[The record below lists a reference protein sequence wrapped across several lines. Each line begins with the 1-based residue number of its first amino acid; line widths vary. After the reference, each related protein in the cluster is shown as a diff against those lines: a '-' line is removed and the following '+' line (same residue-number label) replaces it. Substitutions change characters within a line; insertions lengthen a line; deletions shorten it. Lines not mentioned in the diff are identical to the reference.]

1 MSMAMRMVAVPRRPA
16 PGVLDYRD
24 RRARGVGRPARL
36 SSAAMSS
43 PAGTSRAPGPYGP
56 PRHSAWTGVD
66 WRAHRRFVEI
76 DGLRVNVVE
85 IGSPRPAAA
94 VFPRRPPPSASTL
107 PRKHPPPPPP

>member
-24 RRARGVGRPARL
+24 RRARGGGRPPGL

-85 IGSPRPAAA
+85 IGSAAA
-94 VFPRRPPPSASTL
+94 ARVVVPGRRARP
-107 PRKHPPPPPP
+107 